1 MIRGVHHVAIS
12 TPRLERLLAFYRD
25 QLGFEEVQRVTWP
38 QGTTQIDSVLALRD
52 SSARQAMLRS
62 SNLCLEL
69 FEFATPEPLPMNPD
83 RPVCNHG
90 HTHICMDVV
99 DIDSEYQRL
108 LAAGVR
114 FHAPPQDFGDVRATY
129 ARDPDGNV
137 FELQEI
143 VAENDPTRL
152 AVLE

>member
-12 TPRLERLLAFYRD
+12 TPNLNRLLAFYRD
-25 QLGFEEVQRVTWP
+25 QLGFEEIQQTSWP
-38 QGTTQIDSVLALRD
+38 RGTGQIDRVLALHD
-52 SSARQAMLRS
+52 CSARQAMLKT

-69 FEFATPEPLPMNPD
+69 FEFASPEPAPMAPD

-90 HTHICMDVV
+90 HTHICMDVT
-99 DIDSEYQRL
+99 DIGEVYNRL
-108 LAAGVR
+108 LAAGVH
-114 FHAPPQDFGDVRATY
+114 FHAPPQDFGGVWATY

-143 VAENDPTRL
+143 VAENDPAAL
-152 AVLE
+152 FH